1 MAEKK
6 EKEKEI
12 PMKINPILKIDN
24 DFEVDESI
32 KSYETFAFNPIT
44 GTQFNNPGSITITIQ
59 NSDNWYHPANSWLEI
74 EGQIKKAATG
84 EYTDTEYITFANN
97 GVLFLFDNIKYLL
110 SSAEIESVFNPGHT
124 SNILTLAKNNASF
137 SPGLM
142 QCWALDQNDTAADT
156 NDGFKRR
163 RAFTSTSAPVG
174 SFRFAIPLKHI
185 FGFCDDYN
193 KSVYGFTHTLVL
205 TRSSSSHNALFRKT
219 DDAESS
225 SNVNVADGTVDVK
238 NIRWMMPR
246 SEPSEVVRY
255 ELSKQIKAEKIFNV
269 GFRMR
274 QSISTELPNSN
285 HFTWRLGVRSSP
297 EQPRFIFLAFQ
308 TARSE
313 NQEKNYAV
321 YDYCNLQSAHVLLN
335 NDRYPANDFETN
347 WAKNHY
353 DFLYHEFT
361 SFIEKFYKVDK
372 MITTSMVDPLLYKSL
387 FPIVFFDVSRQSE
400 RLKSGVTDI
409 TLECKFKTTPA
420 AQTTAHVVMI
430 SDRKLRFKSDGEK
443 MSVLY

>member
-1 MAEKK
+1 M
-6 EKEKEI
+6 
-12 PMKINPILKIDN
+12 LKIDN

-142 QCWALDQNDTAADT
+142 QCWALDENDTAADT

-163 RAFTSTSAPVG
+163 RAFTSTSDPVG

-246 SEPSEVVRY
+246 SEPSELVRY
-255 ELSKQIKAEKIFNV
+255 ELSKQIKAAKTFNV

-430 SDRKLRFKSDGEK
+430 SDRKLRFASDGEK

>member
-1 MAEKK
+1 MR
-6 EKEKEI
+6 
-12 PMKINPILKIDN
+12 INPILKIDN

-84 EYTDTEYITFANN
+84 EYTDAEYITFANN

-142 QCWALDQNDTAADT
+142 QCWALDENDTAADT

-163 RAFTSTSAPVG
+163 RAFRSTSAPVG

-246 SEPSEVVRY
+246 SEPSELVRY
-255 ELSKQIKAEKIFNV
+255 ELSKQIKAAKTFNV

-409 TLECKFKTTPA
+409 TLECKFKTPPA

-430 SDRKLRFKSDGEK
+430 SDRKLRFASDGEK

>member
-1 MAEKK
+1 
-6 EKEKEI
+6 
-12 PMKINPILKIDN
+12 MKINPILKIDN
-24 DFEVDESI
+24 NFEVDESI

-59 NSDNWYHPANSWLEI
+59 NSDNWYHPANSWLEV

-84 EYTDTEYITFANN
+84 EYTNTEYITFANN

-142 QCWALDQNDTAADT
+142 QCWALDENDTAADT

-163 RAFTSTSAPVG
+163 RAFTSTSDPVG

-246 SEPSEVVRY
+246 SEPSELVRY
-255 ELSKQIKAEKIFNV
+255 ELSKQIKAAKTFNV

-409 TLECKFKTTPA
+409 TLECKFKTPPA

-430 SDRKLRFKSDGEK
+430 SDRKLRFASDGEK

>member
-6 EKEKEI
+6 TAEK

-24 DFEVDESI
+24 NFEVDESI

-59 NSDNWYHPANSWLEI
+59 NSDNWYHPANSWLEV
-74 EGQIKKAATG
+74 EGQIKKGTTG
-84 EYTDTEYITFANN
+84 EYAATDLIAFANN

-124 SNILTLAKNNASF
+124 SNILTLAKNNANF

-142 QCWALDQNDTAADT
+142 QCWALDQDDEAADT
-156 NDGFKRR
+156 NLGFKQRR
-163 RAFTSTSAPVG
+163 SFTSTSDPIG

-185 FGFCDDYN
+185 FGFCEDYN

-219 DDAESS
+219 DDGF
-225 SNVNVADGTVDVK
+225 SNVNVVDGKVDIK

-246 SEPSEVVRY
+246 SEPSDYFRY
-255 ELSKQIKAEKIFNV
+255 ELSKQIKEIKTFNV

-274 QSISTELPNSN
+274 QSISTQLPDSN
-285 HFTWRLGVRSSP
+285 TFTWRLGVRSSP

-308 TARSE
+308 TARAE
-313 NQEKNYAV
+313 NQQKNYAA
-321 YDYCNLQSAHVLLN
+321 YDKCDIESAHVLLN

-347 WAKNHY
+347 WEKNHY

-372 MITTSMVDPLLYKSL
+372 MITTSMVDPILYKSL
-387 FPIVFFDVSRQSE
+387 FPIIFFDVSRQSE

-409 TLECKFKTTPA
+409 TLQCRFRTTPA
-420 AQTTAHVVMI
+420 ARTTAHVVMI
-430 SDRKLRFKSDGEK
+430 SDRKLRFSSDGEK

>member
-6 EKEKEI
+6 EKEKEM

-24 DFEVDESI
+24 NFEVDESI

-84 EYTDTEYITFANN
+84 EYTDAEYITFANN

-142 QCWALDQNDTAADT
+142 QCWALDENDTAADT

-163 RAFTSTSAPVG
+163 RAFTSTSDPVG

-246 SEPSEVVRY
+246 SEPSELVRY
-255 ELSKQIKAEKIFNV
+255 ELSKQIKAAKTFNV

-409 TLECKFKTTPA
+409 TLECKFKTPPA

>member
-1 MAEKK
+1 MAGL
-6 EKEKEI
+6 
-12 PMKINPILKIDN
+12 KINPILKITN
-24 DFEVDESI
+24 GFEVDESI
-32 KSYETFAFNPIT
+32 ISYDTFAFNSIT
-44 GTQFNNPGSITITIQ
+44 GTQYNNPGSITITIQ

-84 EYTDTEYITFANN
+84 EYTKDELITFANN

-110 SSAEIESVFNPGHT
+110 SSAEIESVFNPGHV
-124 SNILTLAKNNASF
+124 SNIITLAKNNANF

-142 QCWALDQNDTAADT
+142 QCWALDKDDTAADT
-156 NDGFKRR
+156 NKGFKQRR
-163 RAFTSTSAPVG
+163 LITSTSNPIG

-193 KSVYGFTHTLVL
+193 KALYGFTHTLVL
-205 TRSSSSHNALFRKT
+205 TRSSSNHNALFRKT
-219 DDAESS
+219 DDPT
-225 SNVNVADGTVDVK
+225 SNANVADGTVDIK
-238 NIRWMMPR
+238 DIRWMMPR
-246 SEPSEVVRY
+246 CQPSDVVRY
-255 ELSKQIKAEKIFNV
+255 ELAKQIKSEKIFNV

-274 QSISTELPNSN
+274 QSISTELPTSN

-308 TARSE
+308 TDRAE
-313 NQEKNYAV
+313 NQEKNYAT

-335 NDRYPANDFETN
+335 NDRYPANDFETD

-353 DFLYHEFT
+353 DFLYYEFS

-372 MITTSMVDPLLYKSL
+372 MITTSMVDPISYKSL
-387 FPIVFFDVSRQSE
+387 FPIIFFDVSRQSE

-409 TLECKFKTTPA
+409 TLECKFKTNPPA
-420 AQTTAHVVMI
+420 KTTAHVVMI
-430 SDRKLRFKSDGEK
+430 SDRKLRFQSDGEK

>member
-6 EKEKEI
+6 TEEK

-24 DFEVDESI
+24 NFEVDESI

-59 NSDNWYHPANSWLEI
+59 NSDNWYHSANSWLEI
-74 EGQIKKAATG
+74 EGQIIKAASGT
-84 EYTDTEYITFANN
+84 YTSAELIAFANN

-110 SSAEIESVFNPGHT
+110 SSTEIESVFNPGHT

-142 QCWALDQNDTAADT
+142 QCWALDQNDEAVDT
-156 NDGFKRR
+156 NSGFKQR
-163 RAFTSTSAPVG
+163 RAFTSTSDPVG
-174 SFRFAIPLKHI
+174 HFRFAIPLKHI

-193 KSVYGFTHTLVL
+193 KSLYGFTHTLVL

-219 DDAESS
+219 DDEF
-225 SNVNVADGTVDVK
+225 SNVNVADGTVDIK

-246 SEPSEVVRY
+246 SEPSEFFRY
-255 ELSKQIKAEKIFNV
+255 ELSKQIKNAKLFNV

-274 QSISTELPNSN
+274 QSISTQLPDSSN
-285 HFTWRLGVRSSP
+285 FTWRLGVRSSP

-308 TARSE
+308 TARAE
-313 NQEKNYAV
+313 NQQKNYAT
-321 YDYCNLQSAHVLLN
+321 YDKCDIQSAHVLLN
-335 NDRYPANDFETN
+335 ADRYPANDFETD
-347 WAKNHY
+347 WGKNHY

-372 MITTSMVDPLLYKSL
+372 MVTTSMVDPILYKSL
-387 FPIVFFDVSRQSE
+387 FPIIFFDVSRQSE

-409 TLECKFKTTPA
+409 TLQCRFKNNPP